1 MHPTRMDFQTTA
13 DIVRK
18 VLDIPELT
26 PGLLTASSLSET
38 LDEYREVSARGRKRD
53 EIKATVETGFTKEIL
68 EINATQMLAEWNR
81 VSAQWFLPRY
91 FGQKK
96 IKKAINLYALK
107 SVKPEAVKPL
117 LHQIIHYQE
126 EAEFVRKHADRLP
139 SLFGGFG
146 KSEDWST
153 IEQIINDMG
162 VLHSLLLNYSKNIAQ
177 RITLLLK
184 PVTN

>member
-1 MHPTRMDFQTTA
+1 MLFRSAIKEEAAQLLSTFIDLLSTIQPKLSVFPTLLKDTDMYPTRMDFQTTA

-81 VSAQWFLPRY
+81 VSAQWFLPR
-91 FGQKK
+91 
-96 IKKAINLYALK
+96 
-107 SVKPEAVKPL
+107 
-117 LHQIIHYQE
+117 
-126 EAEFVRKHADRLP
+126 
-139 SLFGGFG
+139 
-146 KSEDWST
+146 
-153 IEQIINDMG
+153 
-162 VLHSLLLNYSKNIAQ
+162 
-177 RITLLLK
+177 
-184 PVTN
+184 